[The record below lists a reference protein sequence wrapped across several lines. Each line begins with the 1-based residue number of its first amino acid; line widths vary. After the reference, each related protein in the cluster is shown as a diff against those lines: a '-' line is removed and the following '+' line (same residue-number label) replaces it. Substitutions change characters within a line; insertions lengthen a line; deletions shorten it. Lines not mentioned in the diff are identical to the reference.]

1 MYRIPSLG
9 ILLALAA
16 CTVGPD
22 YVTPKPPVASA
33 PAFIGSASPAVTS
46 ADQPAGNWWQLYQ
59 DPILDGL
66 VADTLA
72 ANKDIAIAAAN
83 LDKARAALRGVRGD
97 RLPSATF
104 DARGGYQRLPS
115 IQSLPGFSRN
125 NGVVDGGISIA
136 YEVDLFGR
144 ISRGIEAARG
154 DVAAADADRDAVR
167 VAIVAETTRAY
178 ADLGSLA
185 ERIRVARR
193 IVVLVD
199 QSVKLTA
206 KRYEAGRATRL
217 NTARAATLRDQVRA
231 SVPPLE
237 AERDAALYS
246 LALLTG
252 RTPRDLPPTIH
263 TGATLLHLD
272 RPLPVGDGRALLAR
286 RPDVR
291 AAERRL
297 AAQTARIGVAT
308 ADLYPTI
315 SLGASV
321 GSTSTGFG
329 NSLTSSALRFFT
341 GGLLSWNFL
350 NQEAARANIDGA
362 NADTAAAL
370 AGFDQTILQALR
382 ETETAL
388 SAFTHELDRRQALG
402 DASAEAAI
410 AVRIVRAQLREGRVD
425 SLSLIDAERSF
436 ADTEAALA
444 ASNARVITAQI
455 DLFRALG
462 GGWQADAT
470 APAGT
475 AAAM

>member
-1 MYRIPSLG
+1 MYRIPTLG
-9 ILLALAA
+9 LLLALAA

-22 YVTPKPPVASA
+22 YAPPKLPASAA
-33 PAFIGSASPAVTS
+33 PAFIGSTSAAVTS
-46 ADQPAGNWWQLYQ
+46 TGEPAGNWWQLYQ

-66 VADTLA
+66 VADALA

-104 DARGGYQRLPS
+104 DATGGYQRLPS

-125 NGVVDGGISIA
+125 NGTVDGGISIA

-154 DVAAADADRDAVR
+154 DVAAADADRDAIR
-167 VAIVAETTRAY
+167 VAVVAETTRAY

-193 IVVLVD
+193 IVELVD

-217 NTARAATLRDQVRA
+217 DTARAATLRDQVRA

-237 AERDAALYS
+237 AQRDAALYN

-252 RTPRDLPPTIH
+252 RTPRDLPAAIDS
-263 TGATLLHLD
+263 GAVLLHLD
-272 RPLPVGDGRALLAR
+272 RPLPIGDGRALLAR

-315 SLGASV
+315 SLGGSV

-329 NSLTSSALRFFT
+329 NSLTGSALRFFT

-370 AGFDQTILQALR
+370 AGFDEAVLQALR

-388 SAFTHELDRRQALG
+388 SAFSHERERRAALG
-402 DASAEAAI
+402 DASAEAAT

-444 ASNARVITAQI
+444 ASDARVITAQI

-462 GGWQADAT
+462 GSWQTPDNQQLSLAK
-470 APAGT
+470 
-475 AAAM
+475 